1 MEKITSVKVMPVSKV
16 FDNSH
21 MMITLPINEK
31 AMTSELLDIKCRAV
45 DHWYNTENYGGFKD
59 YEAFLGIDV
68 FTDGTKF
75 FTLTFDVYFNNEEP
89 PDTTVE
95 MLDLSPEIADYY
107 YNMAIRQF
115 VENLKHF
122 SK

>member
-1 MEKITSVKVMPVSKV
+1 MENITSVKVLPVSKV

-31 AMTSELLDIKCRAV
+31 AMSAEMLEEYHRETDR
-45 DHWYNTENYGGFKD
+45 GGF
-59 YEAFLGIDV
+59 ESCETTLQIDV
-68 FTDGTKF
+68 FADGTKF
-75 FTLTFDVYFNNEEP
+75 FTLFVEKYYKDEP
-89 PDTTVE
+89 SDSSGLY
-95 MLDLSPEIADYY
+95 LDLSPELENYY
-107 YNMAIRQF
+107 YNMAIRQL